1 MKACK
6 VLHIISGLQPG
17 GTEKFL
23 VKLIEAWKG
32 KDFEHAVI
40 AFDDGILKENFARLG
55 ISPIILTQ
63 KNWYDFRFLSL
74 LFVSVKKL
82 KPDII
87 HCRNAT
93 HVIIYGSIV
102 AKILNLPLVVSVHGH
117 PDFLAGSSF
126 IKRLWYVVQKRS
138 DKIVTV
144 SNSLKDVLIRK
155 GGIRPDKITVIHNG
169 IGLVNTQCDPIME
182 QKMRQ
187 ELSIDNSDRIIG
199 CVGTLRSVKGHKY
212 LIQAMPL
219 ILDKFPH
226 TCLVLVGDGPLRND
240 LERLAEKLKVRE
252 RIMFLGYRPDVSELM
267 NIFDIFILPSL
278 SEGLSNVLL
287 EAMAASKP
295 VIATN
300 VGGNPEVVED
310 GRTGLLVPPK
320 DPKKIAEAVNE
331 LLDNKNKRLEMGK
344 AGLERVKEKFSISKT
359 VREYKKVYLKVLHKG
374 RS

>member
-1 MKACK
+1 MCMGEKMK
-6 VLHIISGLQPG
+6 
-17 GTEKFL
+17 
-23 VKLIEAWKG
+23 
-32 KDFEHAVI
+32 
-40 AFDDGILKENFARLG
+40 
-55 ISPIILTQ
+55 
-63 KNWYDFRFLSL
+63 
-74 LFVSVKKL
+74 
-82 KPDII
+82 
-87 HCRNAT
+87 
-93 HVIIYGSIV
+93 
-102 AKILNLPLVVSVHGH
+102 
-117 PDFLAGSSF
+117 
-126 IKRLWYVVQKRS
+126 
-138 DKIVTV
+138 
-144 SNSLKDVLIRK
+144 
-155 GGIRPDKITVIHNG
+155 
-169 IGLVNTQCDPIME
+169 
-182 QKMRQ
+182 Q
-187 ELSIDNSDRIIG
+187 ELGIDNSDRIIG

-212 LIQAMPL
+212 LIQAIPL

-226 TCLVLVGDGPLRND
+226 TRLVLVGDGPLRSE

-359 VREYKKVYLKVLHKG
+359 VREYKEVYLEVLHKG
-374 RS
+374 S